1 MTTQELINYLR
12 QGREI
17 EFFFREKSCFLS
29 ADWGNTAPKGEYY
42 IFDNDQKEMM
52 VAGSLSE
59 ILAFEF
65 CPGVTLADAINSFS
79 FECIL

>member
-1 MTTQELINYLR
+1 ME
-12 QGREI
+12 
-17 EFFFREKSCFLS
+17 
-29 ADWGNTAPKGEYY
+29 
-42 IFDNDQKEMM
+42 QKEMM